1 MDVRCE
7 KCQTEYELDESRLK
21 PGGVTVK
28 CTNCGHMFKI
38 RKRASTNVGIPS
50 TPVTPTPVVAA
61 PPQSVDPPRAKA
73 PSRATPPMPQAAM
86 SMPRAASNSDA
97 PMGITDA
104 PSGPSSQRQW
114 LVRLEN
120 GETRTCSEL
129 ATLQQWIVA
138 GAVSRESLISRSGK
152 TWKRLGDIAELSQ
165 YFVIAD
171 EAKVQRSA
179 RPTGQ
184 PTKGPAAATML
195 GVGGRPPTH
204 DDDEGR
210 NTGNFRARP
219 PTPAPPKA
227 APIPSAIAQTE
238 LAPSG
243 PMSVPRR
250 PPTQPPPPPAAK
262 KIDVPPGRATAAW
275 ANHEVKASESMA
287 AMPQGPRGGKLSA
300 APADEGFAGKVRVQ
314 PSDRSTF
321 DGKVATMDDDD
332 DVYQTSRG
340 SRAGMWIALVA
351 LLVIGAAAGAVYM
364 FVFKGG
370 KQEPVAQVTTDAG
383 VAAPADAGQ
392 NVVVAPINVDAAVE
406 TASPLDAA
414 RGELVAG
421 VHARMKKAL
430 DSLDGKDDP
439 ASLALRARLMTGL
452 AQGMQDRAGFVD
464 KAEADKLRKEAKQI
478 VIDAAPLAQ
487 RALAGQADSVDANL
501 AMADLLRL
509 QGKPAPSVKRYIT
522 TAKGKADKAAAPS
535 VALSEALLSMR
546 DGKLPDA
553 ANALAAQTAP
563 DDMRIKTALA
573 LIAYAQNKQT
583 DAKAQVDQILA
594 TQPDHDAAL
603 AMYKKLE
610 TVVAKDDPLPP
621 EDGGNKGNA
630 TTKPPT
636 NPPQNTGGGGGG
648 GNYDSLLAQANKAAE
663 QNCTKAMDLYDR
675 ALQQKPQGVEAL
687 TGMGYCHLDRKE
699 FSSAF
704 SKFRAALLVSPRFE
718 PALGGIAETYQRQG
732 NKASAIE
739 AWNKY
744 LVVFPGSPKAKKQL
758 EILGAGDAPKPPPP
772 PQPEEKKP
780 EGGGTDT
787 PPPPPS
793 PTPTPA
799 PEAGSASN

>member
-38 RKRASTNVGIPS
+38 RKRASTNVGVPT
-50 TPVTPTPVVAA
+50 TPATPTPVVATPPA
-61 PPQSVDPPRAKA
+61 PE
-73 PSRATPPMPQAAM
+73 PSRPKPPSKATPPMPQQA
-86 SMPRAASNSDA
+86 MPRAASNSDA

-165 YFVIAD
+165 YFTIAD
-171 EAKVQRSA
+171 EAKAQRSA
-179 RPTGQ
+179 RPTG
-184 PTKGPAAATML
+184 PAGKGPAAATML
-195 GVGGRPPTH
+195 GVGGRPSTH
-204 DDDEGR
+204 DDEEGR
-210 NTGNFRARP
+210 STGNFRARP

-227 APIPSAIAQTE
+227 APIAIAQTE

-243 PMSVPRR
+243 PMSVPKR
-250 PPTQPPPPPAAK
+250 PPTQPPPPPPAAK

-275 ANHEVKASESMA
+275 ANNEVKASESMA

-300 APADEGFAGKVRVQ
+300 APDEGFAGKVRVQ

-332 DVYQTSRG
+332 DVYTSSRG

-364 FVFKGG
+364 FVFKVG
-370 KQEPVAQVTTDAG
+370 KKEPVAQATQDAG
-383 VAAPADAGQ
+383 TLAAPADAGQ
-392 NVVVAPINVDAAVE
+392 NVVVAPIIDAQVE
-406 TASPLDAA
+406 IASPLDTA

-421 VHARMKKAL
+421 VHARMKSAL
-430 DSLDGKDDP
+430 ESLNGKDDP

-501 AMADLLRL
+501 AMADVLRL

-535 VALSEALLSMR
+535 VALSEALLSLR

-553 ANALAAQTAP
+553 ANALAAVVPWAP

-573 LIAYAQNKQT
+573 LVAYAQNKQA

-621 EDGGNKGNA
+621 EDGGNKSGG

-636 NPPQNTGGGGGG
+636 NPPDKPNTGGGGGD
-648 GNYDSLLAQANKAAE
+648 YDSLLAQANKAAE
-663 QNCTKAMDLYDR
+663 TNCTKAMDLYSR
-675 ALQQKPQGVEAL
+675 ALSQKPQGVEAL

-732 NKASAIE
+732 NKTAAID

-758 EILGAGDAPKPPPP
+758 EILGAGDAPKPPPTT
-772 PQPEEKKP
+772 PQPPPDEKKP
-780 EGGGTDT
+780 EGGTDT

-799 PEAGSASN
+799 GETGSASN

>member
-38 RKRASTNVGIPS
+38 RKRASTNVGIPT
-50 TPVTPTPVVAA
+50 TPATPTPVVAA
-61 PPQSVDPPRAKA
+61 PPPEPARAKP
-73 PSRATPPMPQAAM
+73 PSKATPPMPQAAM

-152 TWKRLGDIAELSQ
+152 TWKRLGDINELSQ

-171 EAKVQRSA
+171 EAKVHRSA
-179 RPTGQ
+179 KPTGQ
-184 PTKGPAAATML
+184 TNKGAGAATML
-195 GVGGRPPTH
+195 GVGGRPATH
-204 DDDEGR
+204 DDEEGR
-210 NTGNFRARP
+210 STGNFRARP

-227 APIPSAIAQTE
+227 TPIAIAQTE

-243 PMSVPRR
+243 PMAAPKR

-275 ANHEVKASESMA
+275 ANNEVKASESMA

-300 APADEGFAGKVRVQ
+300 GPDEGFAGKIRVQ

-370 KQEPVAQVTTDAG
+370 KKEPVAQATSDAG
-383 VAAPADAGQ
+383 VMAPADAGQ
-392 NVVVAPINVDAAVE
+392 NVVVAPIIDAQTE
-406 TASPLDAA
+406 TASPLDTA
-414 RGELVAG
+414 RGELIAG
-421 VHARMKKAL
+421 VHARMKSAL
-430 DSLDGKDDP
+430 DSLNGKDDP
-439 ASLALRARLMTGL
+439 ASLALRARLMTSL

-464 KAEADKLRKEAKQI
+464 KAEADKLRKEAKQV

-501 AMADLLRL
+501 AMADVLRL

-573 LIAYAQNKQT
+573 LIAYAQNKQA

-621 EDGGNKGNA
+621 EDGGSKTGT
-630 TTKPPT
+630 TTKPTT
-636 NPPQNTGGGGGG
+636 NPPQNTQNTGGGGGG
-648 GNYDSLLAQANKAAE
+648 DYDSLLAQANKAAE
-663 QNCTKAMDLYDR
+663 TNCTKAMDLYSR
-675 ALQQKPQGVEAL
+675 ALSQKPQGVEAL

-704 SKFRAALLVSPRFE
+704 SKFRAALLVSSRFE

-758 EILGAGDAPKPPPP
+758 EILGAGDAPKPPTPP
-772 PQPEEKKP
+772 TPPTPDEKKP
-780 EGGGTDT
+780 EGGGDT

-799 PEAGSASN
+799 PETGSASN

>member
-38 RKRASTNVGIPS
+38 RKRASTNVGIPT

-61 PPQSVDPPRAKA
+61 PPPERPKPMSKPQ
-73 PSRATPPMPQAAM
+73 TPPLPQPA
-86 SMPRAASNSDA
+86 MPRAASNSDA
-97 PMGITDA
+97 PMGITDMA
-104 PSGPSSQRQW
+104 SGPNSQRQW

-138 GAVSRESLISRSGK
+138 SAVSRESLISRSGK

-171 EAKVQRSA
+171 EAKAQRA
-179 RPTGQ
+179 HKPTG
-184 PTKGPAAATML
+184 PSKGPAAATML
-195 GVGGRPPTH
+195 GVGGRPATH
-204 DDDEGR
+204 DEDESR

-243 PMSVPRR
+243 PVVSRR

-275 ANHEVKASESMA
+275 ANNEVKASESMA

-300 APADEGFAGKVRVQ
+300 GPDEGFAGKVRVQ

-332 DVYQTSRG
+332 DVYQPSRG

-370 KQEPVAQVTTDAG
+370 NKQPVAQVTKDAG
-383 VAAPADAGQ
+383 VAVAPADAAQ
-392 NVVVAPINVDAAVE
+392 NNVVVAPLIDAQVE
-406 TASPLDAA
+406 TASPLDTA

-421 VHARMKKAL
+421 VHARMKAAL
-430 DSLDGKDDP
+430 DSLSGKDDP

-501 AMADLLRL
+501 AMADVLRL

-522 TAKGKADKAAAPS
+522 TAKGKADKAGAAS

-553 ANALAAQTAP
+553 ATALSAQATTAP

-573 LIAYAQNKQT
+573 LIAYAQNKQP
-583 DAKAQVDQILA
+583 DAKAQVDQIVA
-594 TQPDHDAAL
+594 TQPDHDVAL

-610 TVVAKDDPLPP
+610 TVVAKEDPLPP
-621 EDGGNKGNA
+621 EDGGNKGSA
-630 TTKPPT
+630 STKPPT

-648 GNYDSLLAQANKAAE
+648 GDYDSLLAQANKLAE
-663 QNCTKAMDLYDR
+663 TNCTKAMELFDK
-675 ALQQKPQGVEAL
+675 ALAQKPQGVEAL
-687 TGMGYCHLDRKE
+687 TGTGYCHLDRKE

-704 SKFRAALLVSPRFE
+704 SKFRAALLVSPRYE

-732 NKASAIE
+732 NKAAAIE
-739 AWNKY
+739 AWNRY
-744 LVVFPGSPKAKKQL
+744 LEVFPGSPKAKKQL
-758 EILGAGDAPKPPPP
+758 DILGAGDAPKPPPADD
-772 PQPEEKKP
+772 KKP
-780 EGGGTDT
+780 EGGTDT
-787 PPPPPS
+787 PPPPPT

>member
-38 RKRASTNVGIPS
+38 RKRASTNVGIPT
-50 TPVTPTPVVAA
+50 TPATPTPVVAA
-61 PPQSVDPPRAKA
+61 PPAPEPPRSKP
-73 PSRATPPMPQAAM
+73 PSKATPPMPQAA
-86 SMPRAASNSDA
+86 MPRAASNSDA

-171 EAKVQRSA
+171 EAKAHRSVK
-179 RPTGQ
+179 PTG
-184 PTKGPAAATML
+184 PNKATML

-227 APIPSAIAQTE
+227 NPIAQTE

-243 PMSVPRR
+243 PMSVPKR
-250 PPTQPPPPPAAK
+250 PPTQPPPPPPAAK

-275 ANHEVKASESMA
+275 ANNEVKASESMA

-300 APADEGFAGKVRVQ
+300 IPADEGFAGKVRVQ
-314 PSDRSTF
+314 PSDRSLF
-321 DGKVATMDDDD
+321 DGKVATMEDDD
-332 DVYQTSRG
+332 DVYTSSRG

-370 KQEPVAQVTTDAG
+370 KKEPVAQATQDAS
-383 VAAPADAGQ
+383 VAGPGDAATN
-392 NVVVAPINVDAAVE
+392 NVVVAPIIDAHVE

-414 RGELVAG
+414 RGELVSG
-421 VHARMKKAL
+421 VHARMKSAL
-430 DSLDGKDDP
+430 DSLNGKDDP

-464 KAEADKLRKEAKQI
+464 KAEAEKLRKEAKQI

-501 AMADLLRL
+501 AMADVLRL

-522 TAKGKADKAAAPS
+522 TAKGKADKDAAPS
-535 VALSEALLSMR
+535 VALSEALLSLR

-553 ANALAAQTAP
+553 ANALAAVVPGAP

-573 LIAYAQNKQT
+573 LVAYAQNKQA

-621 EDGGNKGNA
+621 EDGVNKGSA
-630 TTKPPT
+630 TAKPPT
-636 NPPQNTGGGGGG
+636 TTPPTTTPDKPSTGGGD
-648 GNYDSLLAQANKAAE
+648 YDSLLAQANKAAE
-663 QNCTKAMDLYDR
+663 SNCTKAMDLYDR

-704 SKFRAALLVSPRFE
+704 SKFRAALLVSSRFE

-732 NKASAIE
+732 NKAAAID

-744 LVVFPGSPKAKKQL
+744 LEVFPGSPKAKKQL

-772 PQPEEKKP
+772 PPDDKKP
-780 EGGGTDT
+780 EES
-787 PPPPPS
+787 PPPPPA
-793 PTPTPA
+793 PT